1 MTVLRP
7 GRLQRDGLF
16 GGLILVFVLALV
28 RGLIG
33 AQTSAGRVAVIVFAA
48 LVIAGL
54 MAAWI
59 VQLARPS
66 RLEITAEAVT
76 LADAK
81 GRRTTLSR
89 EAGDE
94 LMVVVSGGG
103 RYRRRGLTIAGSGT
117 VIPLGFFSLTQLQQ
131 AVTAAGWRLTRPG
144 RSQVNPRAT

>member
-16 GGLILVFVLALV
+16 GGLIVIFVLALV
-28 RGLIG
+28 RGLAG

-54 MAAWI
+54 LAAWI

-66 RLEITAEAVT
+66 RLEVTAQAVT
-76 LADAK
+76 LVDARGK
-81 GRRTTLSR
+81 RTTLSR

-94 LMVVVSGGG
+94 LKVVISGGG

-117 VIPLGFFSLTQLQQ
+117 VIPLGFFSLTQVQR
-131 AVTAAGWRLTRPG
+131 AATAAGWRLTKPG
-144 RSQVNPRAT
+144 RRAS